1 MLLAAMCPDAHSTG
15 TEVLTAPVT
24 NTGPAV
30 MSKRTGLVA
39 LAAAALMMVAST
51 ASAGAR
57 EIVRYNSE
65 VQPGTIVVKTA
76 ERRLY
81 LVLGDGEAIRYTVAV
96 GRPGKQWQGKAQV
109 NGKYVQPAWTPPA
122 EVKADNPTLPDM
134 IPGGSPNNPMGVA
147 AMTLSGGEYAIHGTN
162 KPESI
167 GTFASYGCIRML
179 NQDITDLFGRV
190 DVGTQVVVMDVGAWI
205 RQPIDRTKVCE

>member
-1 MLLAAMCPDAHSTG
+1 MCAGAHATG
-15 TEVLTAPVT
+15 AEVVTATVT

-39 LAAAALMMVAST
+39 LAAAALMMIGST

-57 EIVRYNSE
+57 EVVRYTAE

-96 GRPGKQWQGKAQV
+96 GRPGKQWQGETRV
-109 NGKYVQPAWTPPA
+109 NGKHVRPAWTPPA
-122 EVKADNPTLPDM
+122 EVKADNPKLPGV
-134 IPGGSPNNPMGVA
+134 IPGGAPNNPMGMA
-147 AMTLSGGEYAIHGTN
+147 AMN
-162 KPESI
+162 
-167 GTFASYGCIRML
+167 
-179 NQDITDLFGRV
+179 
-190 DVGTQVVVMDVGAWI
+190 
-205 RQPIDRTKVCE
+205 